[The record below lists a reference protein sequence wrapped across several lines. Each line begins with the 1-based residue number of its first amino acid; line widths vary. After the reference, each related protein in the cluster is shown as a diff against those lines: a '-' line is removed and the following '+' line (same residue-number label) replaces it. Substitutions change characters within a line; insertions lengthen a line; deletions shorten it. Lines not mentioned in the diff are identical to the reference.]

1 MGFSEFMIA
10 LVLAV
15 AGGAAGAAVINGIN
29 ERWKFKASRKAA
41 KEDRQEEKED
51 RTEKIEE
58 KVKELKEEESA
69 WKKEIEKKLKDLDT
83 QNTAENEALR
93 VILLDRIRHLGQS
106 YIAAG
111 EIDFDDRRIFHM
123 MHSVYHDGLG
133 ILGVPGAPR
142 RWCHRALRTE
152 AGQPEEVRGQ
162 SHHGPYAGGG
172 GGE

>member
-51 RTEKIEE
+51 RTEEIEE

-133 ILGVPGAPR
+133 GNGDADLVV
-142 RWCHRALRTE
+142 E
-152 AGQPEEVRGQ
+152 AVDELPLKQ
-162 SHHGPYAGGG
+162 
-172 GGE
+172 

>member
-1 MGFSEFMIA
+1 MEFSEFMIA
-10 LVLAV
+10 LVLAI

-58 KVKELKEEESA
+58 KVKELKEEEST
-69 WKKEIEKKLKDLDT
+69 WKKEIEKKLKALDT

-133 ILGVPGAPR
+133 GNGDADLVV
-142 RWCHRALRTE
+142 E
-152 AGQPEEVRGQ
+152 AVDELPLKQ
-162 SHHGPYAGGG
+162 
-172 GGE
+172 

>member
-41 KEDRQEEKED
+41 KEDRHEEKED

-133 ILGVPGAPR
+133 GNGDADLVV
-142 RWCHRALRTE
+142 E
-152 AGQPEEVRGQ
+152 AVDELPLKQ
-162 SHHGPYAGGG
+162 
-172 GGE
+172 

>member
-29 ERWKFKASRKAA
+29 ERWKFKASR
-41 KEDRQEEKED
+41 KED

-133 ILGVPGAPR
+133 GNGDADLVV
-142 RWCHRALRTE
+142 E
-152 AGQPEEVRGQ
+152 AVDELPLKQ
-162 SHHGPYAGGG
+162 
-172 GGE
+172 

>member
-1 MGFSEFMIA
+1 MGVSEFVFA

-41 KEDRQEEKED
+41 KEDRQQEKED
-51 RTEKIEE
+51 RTEKIGKEVEEIKQSESEWQEEIEE
-58 KVKELKEEESA
+58 KLEA
-69 WKKEIEKKLKDLDT
+69 LDA
-83 QNTAENEALR
+83 QNTVENEALR

-133 ILGVPGAPR
+133 GNGDADLVV
-142 RWCHRALRTE
+142 E
-152 AGQPEEVRGQ
+152 AVDELPLKQ
-162 SHHGPYAGGG
+162 
-172 GGE
+172 

>member
-58 KVKELKEEESA
+58 KV
-69 WKKEIEKKLKDLDT
+69 
-83 QNTAENEALR
+83 R
-93 VILLDRIRHLGQS
+93 G
-106 YIAAG
+106 
-111 EIDFDDRRIFHM
+111 RRR
-123 MHSVYHDGLG
+123 S
-133 ILGVPGAPR
+133 R
-142 RWCHRALRTE
+142 R
-152 AGQPEEVRGQ
+152 
-162 SHHGPYAGGG
+162 S
-172 GGE
+172 

>member
-133 ILGVPGAPR
+133 GNGDADLVV
-142 RWCHRALRTE
+142 E
-152 AGQPEEVRGQ
+152 AVDELPLKQ
-162 SHHGPYAGGG
+162 
-172 GGE
+172 

>member
-58 KVKELKEEESA
+58 KVKELKEEEIA

-133 ILGVPGAPR
+133 GNGDADLVV
-142 RWCHRALRTE
+142 E
-152 AGQPEEVRGQ
+152 AVDELPLKQ
-162 SHHGPYAGGG
+162 
-172 GGE
+172 

>member
-58 KVKELKEEESA
+58 KVKELKEEETA

-133 ILGVPGAPR
+133 GNGDADLVV
-142 RWCHRALRTE
+142 E
-152 AGQPEEVRGQ
+152 AVDELPLKQ
-162 SHHGPYAGGG
+162 
-172 GGE
+172 

>member
-1 MGFSEFMIA
+1 MGVSEFMIA

-41 KEDRQEEKED
+41 KEDRQEERED
-51 RTEKIEE
+51 RTEEIEE
-58 KVKELKEEESA
+58 EVKELKEKEGE
-69 WKKEIEKKLKDLDT
+69 WKKEIERKLAALDT

-93 VILLDRIRHLGQS
+93 VILLDRIRHLGQR

-133 ILGVPGAPR
+133 GNGDADLVV
-142 RWCHRALRTE
+142 E
-152 AGQPEEVRGQ
+152 AVDELPLKK
-162 SHHGPYAGGG
+162 
-172 GGE
+172 

>member
-69 WKKEIEKKLKDLDT
+69 WKKEIDKKLKDLDT

-133 ILGVPGAPR
+133 GNGDADLVV
-142 RWCHRALRTE
+142 E
-152 AGQPEEVRGQ
+152 AVDELPLKQ
-162 SHHGPYAGGG
+162 
-172 GGE
+172 

>member
-1 MGFSEFMIA
+1 MGFREFMIA

-133 ILGVPGAPR
+133 GNGDADLVV
-142 RWCHRALRTE
+142 E
-152 AGQPEEVRGQ
+152 AVDELPLKQ
-162 SHHGPYAGGG
+162 
-172 GGE
+172 